1 MIEAIFNFVL
11 NVFFW
16 LVGLIGSIVIYPIQA
31 LIVTLVPSIGDFL
44 SIFLGFMRE
53 SLFPMISF
61 AKELFLEISCCP
73 RPLFAI
79 LITTIFARWAIAPA
93 IRSILLIINIWKIKS
108 GGKTE

>member
-73 RPLFAI
+73 RPLFVI
-79 LITTIFARWAIAPA
+79 LITTVFARWAIAPA